1 MDTPRILSV
10 RELTLHIKGLLE
22 RDRALQNVWVK
33 GEISNFKL
41 HSPSG
46 HMYFTLKD
54 ESSCIKAVM
63 FRSRAAL
70 VPFRPE
76 NGMRVIARG
85 QVSLFERDGQY
96 QIYVEELQPD
106 GLGSLHLA
114 LEQLKAKLA
123 QEGLFEPERK
133 RKIPTLPRAVGVAT
147 SITGAAVRDILK
159 VIYRRYPNMRVVI
172 APCAVQGEAAPREI
186 SKAIGLLNRV
196 DGLDVIII
204 GRGGGSREE
213 LWAFNSE
220 EVVRAVAGS
229 SVPVVSAVG
238 HETDITLAD
247 LAADLRAPTPSAAAE
262 LAVPLKY
269 ELVSAV
275 SDLAR
280 RLNAAVYSNIQNK
293 RRVSE
298 LLAASPGISNPFYR
312 INQER
317 QYLDQMRH
325 DLVQSITGFAHNKN
339 AILTVLAG
347 KLDALSPLQVLSRG
361 YSITQHQSGEPVTDV
376 GRVQQG
382 EKLTVTLA
390 KGKLCCAVEEVITRD
405 RISDRSGQF

>member
-1 MDTPRILSV
+1 MDTPRILTI
-10 RELTLHIKGLLE
+10 RELTLHIKGILE
-22 RDRALQNVWVK
+22 RDRLLQNVWVK

-85 QVSLFERDGQY
+85 AVSLFERDGQY

-114 LEQLKAKLA
+114 LEQLKARLA

-133 RKIPTLPRAVGVAT
+133 RKIPALPRAVGVAT
-147 SITGAAVRDILK
+147 SVTGAAVRDILK
-159 VIYRRYPNMRVVI
+159 VIFRRYPNMRVVI
-172 APCAVQGEAAPREI
+172 APCAVQGETAPQEI

-196 DGLDVIII
+196 DGLDVIIT

-220 EVVRAVAGS
+220 EVVRAVAVS
-229 SVPVVSAVG
+229 KLPVISAVG

-262 LAVPLKY
+262 LAVPLKH
-269 ELVSAV
+269 ELAAAV
-275 SDLAR
+275 GDLAR

-298 LLAASPGISNPFYR
+298 LLAASPGVSNPYYR

-317 QYLDQMRH
+317 QYLDQLRH
-325 DLVQSITGFAHNKN
+325 DLMHSISGFVNNKN

-347 KLDALSPLQVLSRG
+347 KLDALSPLQVLGRG
-361 YSITQHQSGEPVTDV
+361 YSITQLQSGEPVSDA
-376 GRVQQG
+376 RSVQQG

-390 KGKLCCAVEEVITRD
+390 KGQLRCAVEEVITPWQ
-405 RISDRSGQF
+405 S